1 MCKSVLQ
8 CSYELIRKTWKRRPS
23 HCLRA
28 ALGGFV
34 FSCVELGTNVLLK
47 MVGGKSKDDKGSE
60 ELGKNRGICGKYRR
74 LSKAHERTTDR
85 IVIVLLHRQ
94 HIAMLSA

>member
-1 MCKSVLQ
+1 
-8 CSYELIRKTWKRRPS
+8 
-23 HCLRA
+23 
-28 ALGGFV
+28 
-34 FSCVELGTNVLLK
+34 